1 MGGWVD
7 LVMIR
12 YISLLLF
19 IGLAFWGC
27 EDSENNATNETGD
40 FYISNEF
47 LRCGQTYQVTIS
59 LPSND
64 TIGIVYNIEWNNLIK
79 KQPRPVSYNDELI
92 RVDTIFTEYDQ
103 CGNAIFTDYKMLS
116 DYPDSTGIPD
126 HPVDSVRNT
135 YTDYW
140 KLIQS
145 ISYYKY
151 WDNSISNFTWDGL
164 TRIKVDDPNSYTIH
178 NEYGISL
185 GNSFMQVET
194 MDDGKRIKSA
204 NMSDGSISWTYEWDG
219 YSYEMWMNSS
229 TNQSGY
235 QTGTIDEY
243 ANEIEYILYDCSVD
257 PCVPTRKTI
266 FEFDCTMFEPIPM

>member
-1 MGGWVD
+1 
-7 LVMIR
+7 MIR

-64 TIGIVYNIEWNNLIK
+64 TLGIVYNIEWNNLIK
-79 KQPRPVSYNDELI
+79 KLPRPVSYNDELI

-116 DYPDSTGIPD
+116 DYPDSIGIPD

-194 MDDGKRIKSA
+194 MDDGKRIKSK
-204 NMSDGSISWTYEWDG
+204 NMLDGSISWTYEWDG

-243 ANEIEYILYDCSVD
+243 ANTIEYISYDCSVD
-257 PCVPTRKTI
+257 P
-266 FEFDCTMFEPIPM
+266 